1 MLKSD
6 GLSRVTISLLFV
18 LLFSG
23 ATGSAPAAQE
33 SPVKPNF
40 VFILADDMRK
50 DDLKYMPKTQAL
62 LRTAGMQFQSAFV
75 STPLCCPSRATILR
89 GQYAHNSG
97 VWNNGNNDSP
107 YGGWQAYKDHGYEQD
122 NLATRLHDA
131 GYRTGLF
138 DKYLNYYDGSTVPPG
153 WDDWF
158 ATFEPGEDQAH
169 YFDYEVNDN
178 GTIKHYGTEE
188 NDYITDV
195 TSKQTQQFIGASVA
209 QGKPFFAYVAS
220 RAPHGVARPAPR
232 DEHTFDGEKAPRP
245 PSFNENDVSDKP
257 PWIRALPR
265 LDDTQ
270 KAEIDAKYEG
280 RVETLQ
286 ALDDLVEAVW
296 DKLRSTGVAGNTY
309 VVFTSDN
316 GFHLGEHRIALSKGQ
331 PYEES
336 VHMPLLIRGPKVQA
350 GSTTRRLTLNTD
362 FFPTFTDLAG
372 IQRPP
377 YVDGRSLRPLLE
389 GSTSTWRTA
398 ILLERAYYG
407 KSDTWFSGIRTSDG
421 KKYLEYEGGLRELY
435 DLNTDLY
442 ELKNSYNAATP
453 PKTLAARL
461 QALKTCGADAAL
473 SCRTAEDGQEWF
485 SGSQRSAAR
494 GTEALRTPAAWPS
507 IHRSA

>member
-1 MLKSD
+1 MVRST
-6 GLSRVTISLLFV
+6 VV
-18 LLFSG
+18 LLASMALALPLCWAAAG
-23 ATGSAPAAQE
+23 GEHASAQE
-33 SPVKPNF
+33 SSVKPNF

-50 DDLKYMPKTQAL
+50 DDLKYMPRTQAL
-62 LRTAGMQFQSAFV
+62 LGDTGMQFQSAFV

-89 GQYAHNSG
+89 GQYAHNSE

-138 DKYLNYYDGSTVPPG
+138 GKYLNHYEGSSVPPG
-153 WDDWF
+153 WDNWF
-158 ATFEPGEDQAH
+158 ATFDSNEDQAH
-169 YFDYEVNDN
+169 YFDYDVNNN
-178 GTIKHYGTEE
+178 GTIRHYGTGE

-195 TSKQTQQFIGASVA
+195 LSKQTQQFIGTSVA

-232 DEHTFDGEKAPRP
+232 DEHTFDGEKAPRL

-257 PWIRALPR
+257 PWIRDLPR
-265 LDDTQ
+265 LSDTQ
-270 KAEIDAKYEG
+270 KAEIDAKHEG
-280 RVETLQ
+280 RAETLQ
-286 ALDDLVEAVW
+286 ALDDLVEAVV

-316 GFHLGEHRIALSKGQ
+316 GFHLGEHRIALSKGYA
-331 PYEES
+331 YEES

-350 GSTTRRLTLNTD
+350 GETTRRLTLNTD

-398 ILLERAYYG
+398 ILLESAHYG
-407 KSDTWFSGIRTSDG
+407 SSDTWFSGIRTGDG
-421 KKYLEYEGGLRELY
+421 KKYVEYEGGFRELY
-435 DLNTDLY
+435 DLNADPY
-442 ELKNSYNAATP
+442 ELINSYNASTP
-453 PKTLAARL
+453 PVALVSRL
-461 QALKTCGADAAL
+461 EALKSCPDATT
-473 SCRTAEDGQEWF
+473 SCRQAEN
-485 SGSQRSAAR
+485 S
-494 GTEALRTPAAWPS
+494 P
-507 IHRSA
+507 